1 MNSFRRSRFLAVP
14 VLALALLG
22 AGCGG
27 DSGEDKKKEYADK
40 LDDASGSF
48 NRELTAAG
56 AVMRQAGQA
65 KSREQYGEGAQ
76 QLQAAADEFKEE
88 LDELDAPEDAQDEED
103 DVVEAVDSFAESVGR
118 INQAVQD
125 EDDDAIRAE
134 AGGVQAKG
142 AEVDEAIRELKEA
155 VE

>member
-27 DSGEDKKKEYADK
+27 DSDEDEKKEYADK
-40 LDDASGSF
+40 LDDASGTF

-65 KSREQYGEGAQ
+65 KSRDQYGEGAQ

-125 EDDDAIRAE
+125 ENDDAIRSE
-134 AGGVQAKG
+134 AAGVQAKG
-142 AEVDEAIRELKEA
+142 AEVDQAIRELKEA